1 MVQSAAYN
9 PYGNQPM
16 GPPAANSGV
25 GTGDIDTGGYGL
37 GNLGMDLVVPGLG
50 LASSYFGGKAQE
62 GYNTAAQGAAQ
73 ASQGYGQLANWNWN
87 AAMGGLDQANA
98 AYNPSNSVWQ
108 QTYGNQAPN
117 AMQNWYAQHQSQYD
131 QPQQSTNAYNQ
142 YNSYMQQSPSSTS
155 GAYNSAQQ
163 ALGGQARTANFADQ
177 FGKQLTGQ
185 YSQQELAYKPGNYDT
200 AGAGE
205 RFNDTLQQ
213 NLGQAGR
220 AEGLQYQNTS
230 NMSDFA
236 GGLAQ
241 AQGEGATHALGN
253 EIMGHYRGANDVENY
268 ANQQMGGLGQKG
280 LYEQFVQSDIMGN
293 NPASQRETDQGLAR
307 INQEMARRG
316 GFKSGG
322 ADTAIGNFLGEMGAK
337 DYQNR
342 AMRAQSAQGME
353 LSRIGAGQSLATA
366 SAQGKLAQGSAQQ
379 GLAGQLDAEKMSR
392 LAMQMQAQQGASTE
406 GFANSRGR
414 MDYAQA
420 ADQGNLS
427 RQQMM
432 LSGANMAQ
440 NQELNRLQAGMSAA
454 GQSDRGQLDRMN
466 AAYGYQS
473 GAERDTLARQNTLF
487 GMAHSNDQNDLAR
500 YGMLGQ
506 LAGQNDQ
513 TRLAY
518 LTGGGNMAN
527 QTTQANQTD
536 ARDRF
541 SSRYNL
547 DQAQAGNIGNFYG
560 MGMQG
565 YDTAQGNSLNALAN
579 YYQLMGQGQSAN
591 AAMPFQIMNTGMNGA
606 RMVYGAKGGG

>member
-1 MVQSAAYN
+1 
-9 PYGNQPM
+9 M
-16 GPPAANSGV
+16 GY
-25 GTGDIDTGGYGL
+25 DW
-37 GNLGMDLVVPGLG
+37 GNLGMDIIAPGFG
-50 LASSYFGGKAQE
+50 AASSYFGGKAQK
-62 GYNTAAQGAAQ
+62 GYDTSAQGAQQAQ
-73 ASQGYGQLANWNWN
+73 QGYGDLANWNWGT
-87 AAMGGLDQANA
+87 AMGGLDQANA
-98 AYNPSNSVWQ
+98 AYNPSNAVWQ

-117 AMQNWYAQHQSQYD
+117 AMQNWYGQHQSQYD
-131 QPQQSTNAYNQ
+131 QPQASTNAYNQ
-142 YNSYMQQSPSSTS
+142 FNSYMQQGPSSTQ
-155 GAYNSAQQ
+155 GAYQNAQQ
-163 ALGGQARTANFADQ
+163 ALGGQPGTAAYANQ
-177 FGKQLTGQ
+177 FGKQLGGQ
-185 YSQQELAYKPGNYDT
+185 YSQQELAYKPGNYDM

-205 RFNDTLQQ
+205 RFNSTLQQ
-213 NLGQAGR
+213 NMNQPGR
-220 AEGLQYQNTS
+220 AEGLQYQGTS

-241 AQGEGATHALGN
+241 AQGEGSTHALGN

-293 NPASQRETDQGLAR
+293 NPLSQRMTDQGLAR
-307 INQEMARRG
+307 INQEQARRG
-316 GFKSGG
+316 TFKSGG
-322 ADTAIGNFLGEMGAK
+322 ADTAIGNFLGEMGAQ

-353 LSRIGAGQSLATA
+353 LSRIGAGQSLAQA

-379 GLAGQLDAEKMSR
+379 GLAGQLDAEKMNR

-420 ADQGNLS
+420 ADQGNLG
-427 RQQMM
+427 RQQML

-440 NQELNRLQAGMSAA
+440 NQELNRHQAGMTAA
-454 GQSDRGQLDRMN
+454 GQSDRGQIDRMN
-466 AAYGYQS
+466 AAYAMQS
-473 GAERDTLARQNTLF
+473 GTERDALARQNTLF
-487 GMAHSNDQNDLAR
+487 GMAQGNDQSNLAR
-500 YGMLGQ
+500 YGQLGQ

-527 QTTQANQTD
+527 QTTQANQTAD
-536 ARDRF
+536 RDRF
-541 SSRYNL
+541 NSRFGL
-547 DQAQAGNIGNFYG
+547 DQAQAANVGNFYG

-565 YDTAQGNSLNALAN
+565 YDTAQGNSMNALAN

-591 AAMPFQIMNTGMNGA
+591 AAMPFQLAGMGINGYRA
-606 RMVYGAKGGG
+606 FSGGRPQGGG